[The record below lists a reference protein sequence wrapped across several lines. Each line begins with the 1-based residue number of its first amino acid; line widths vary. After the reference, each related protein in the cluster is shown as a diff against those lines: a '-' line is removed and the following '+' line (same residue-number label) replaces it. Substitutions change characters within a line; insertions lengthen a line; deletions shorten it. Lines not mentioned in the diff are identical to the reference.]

1 MKKSRRIA
9 LALFVLFVVTNIA
22 WSVCVEVFEVRE
34 QLGYDSIRLMAT
46 EKARLFSTTILMIVY
61 FIPLTLIT
69 KKHADIAEITWL
81 RKAVRWYLRIAVF
94 CTAAGILY
102 LIMG

>member
-9 LALFVLFVVTNIA
+9 LALFVLFIVTNIG

-34 QLGYDSIRLMAT
+34 QLGYESIRLMAT
-46 EKARLFSTTILMIVY
+46 EKARLLSTTILMIVY

-69 KKHADIAEITWL
+69 KKQADTAQITWL
-81 RKAVRWYLRIAVF
+81 RKTVKWYLRIAVL

-102 LIMG
+102 LILG

>member
-9 LALFVLFVVTNIA
+9 LALFVLFIVTNIG

-34 QLGYDSIRLMAT
+34 QLGYESIRLMAT
-46 EKARLFSTTILMIVY
+46 EKARLLSTTILVIVY

-69 KKHADIAEITWL
+69 KKQADTAQITWL
-81 RKAVRWYLRIAVF
+81 RKTVKWYLRIAVL

-102 LIMG
+102 LILG

>member
-1 MKKSRRIA
+1 MKKSRMIA
-9 LALFVLFVVTNIA
+9 LALFVLFIVTNIA

-34 QLGYDSIRLMAT
+34 QLGYDSTWLMAT
-46 EKARLFSTTILMIVY
+46 EKARLLSTTILMIVY

-69 KKHADIAEITWL
+69 KKQAGTAEITWL
-81 RKAVRWYLRIAVF
+81 RKAAKWYLRIAVL

-102 LIMG
+102 LIIG